1 MSLAPLKHPGTRC
14 HVGVLLIIAG
24 VAGCA
29 THTPAWYPTP
39 IPKPS
44 PNDSVAVGTP
54 VKVFMLDS
62 STIMYRAGA
71 LVVRDTV
78 RSASIGTGYRYWS
91 TRPDSVLV
99 GRISMDSVSALETSH
114 SPDHTG
120 QLGVGILLAIP
131 ATIALFVW
139 WKGQWDKW
147 GSH

>member
-1 MSLAPLKHPGTRC
+1 MSAAPLKHSGTRFQT
-14 HVGVLLIIAG
+14 GVLLTIAG

-29 THTPAWYPTP
+29 MNTPAWSPTP

-54 VKVFMLDS
+54 VKAFMLDS
-62 STIMYRAGA
+62 STVMYRAGV

-91 TRPDSVLV
+91 TRPDSALV
-99 GRISMDSVSALETSH
+99 GRIPMDSVSVLETSRSH
-114 SPDHTG
+114 DNG
-120 QLGVGILLAIP
+120 AQMGIGLLFAIP
-131 ATIALFVW
+131 VTIALFMWIKENWV
-139 WKGQWDKW
+139 W